1 MMTPEQLTDEDVEL
15 LNSKIGLKYLFA
27 QKRLDLDKVLYQVRY
42 ETELRDLQAQLIK
55 LQEWV
60 ISERQRVVIIFE
72 GRDAA
77 GKGGAIRRITAHIN
91 PRHYRIVALPK
102 PTADE
107 KDQWYFKRYVD
118 RLPKPGE
125 IVFFDRSWYN
135 RAVVEPVN
143 GFCTD
148 QEYETFMGQV
158 NDFERMITE
167 SGAHLLKIYFSISK
181 EEQAK
186 RFQDIKGSPL
196 KKWKMTKVDEQAQS
210 LWDRYTEYK
219 EKMFD
224 HTDNDYA
231 KWKIINADRKTSA
244 RIEAAKYILDNIA
257 YE

>member
-1 MMTPEQLTDEDVEL
+1 MMNPEDLTDEDVEL
-15 LNSKIGLKYLFA
+15 LNSKVGLKYLFA
-27 QKRLDLDKVLYQVRY
+27 EKKVNLEKVLYQANY
-42 ETELRDLQAQLIK
+42 EAELRAMQAKLIK

-60 ISERQRVVIIFE
+60 IQERQRVIIIFE

-91 PRHYRIVALPK
+91 PRHYRIVALPR

-107 KDQWYFKRYVD
+107 TDQWYLKRYVD
-118 RLPKPGE
+118 KLPKPGE

-148 QEYETFMGQV
+148 KEYKTFMGQV

-167 SGAHLLKIYFSISK
+167 SGAHLVKIYFSISK
-181 EEQAK
+181 DEQAK
-186 RFQDIKGSPL
+186 RFEEIKASPL
-196 KKWKMTKVDEQAQS
+196 KKWKMTKVDEEAQR
-210 LWDRYTEYK
+210 LWDNYTSYK
-219 EKMFD
+219 EEMFN
-224 HTDNDYA
+224 HTNNDYA
-231 KWKIINADRKTSA
+231 EWKIIHADKKTLA
-244 RIEAAKYILDNIA
+244 RIEAATYILDSIP